1 MVGRLHLAQ
10 EVLGSIP
17 SGCLCICRPVVG
29 HLRPLLQEVLGSIPS
44 RCHSFF
50 FFCAMP
56 GRFRSCAP
64 IRIFGPFVCSRA
76 IMRQA
81 SFLHGEW
88 ICRCARCHAAVRHV
102 SCFSRLWPSCAQCGQ
117 EDTRGLLFT
126 DVHHN
131 WLGFLSRC
139 ALRGIRTFTRVE

>member
-1 MVGRLHLAQ
+1 
-10 EVLGSIP
+10 
-17 SGCLCICRPVVG
+17 
-29 HLRPLLQEVLGSIPS
+29 
-44 RCHSFF
+44 
-50 FFCAMP
+50 MP

-102 SCFSRLWPSCAQCGQ
+102 SCSSRFWPSCAQCGQ

-139 ALRGIRTFTRVE
+139 ALRGIRTFARVERPLSVLEFSPAHNVRHSTLARRALSSRK